1 MRSFHG
7 ETRTSDVPLDFLEEK
22 FFWYRVSKR
31 IFDIVL
37 SGAGLVLLSP
47 LMGLIA
53 LAIRVDSR
61 GPAFFRQERIGRY
74 GAMFMTYKFR
84 TMDVTSPTFGPKPTS
99 FEDERITRMGRFLRR
114 TSLDELPQLL
124 NIFKGEMSLVGPRP
138 EQPFLVARYEP
149 WQRARLSV
157 LPGLTGWWQV
167 NGRKQ
172 PMHKH
177 VEEDLY
183 YIRNRSFVFDLE
195 IFAKTLSAVVSGE
208 GAV

>member
-1 MRSFHG
+1 MS
-7 ETRTSDVPLDFLEEK
+7 VDFSWTEDK
-22 FFWYRVSKR
+22 SSWYRASKR
-31 IFDIVL
+31 TCDIVL

-47 LMGLIA
+47 IVGLIA
-53 LAIRVDSR
+53 LAIRVGSR
-61 GPAFFRQERIGRY
+61 GPAFFRQERVGRY
-74 GAMFMTYKFR
+74 GTPFMTYKFR

-124 NIFKGEMSLVGPRP
+124 NILKGEMSLVGPRP
-138 EQPFLVARYEP
+138 EQPFLVARYAS

-172 PMHKH
+172 PMHEH

-183 YIRNRSFVFDLE
+183 YIQNRSLLFDLK
-195 IFAKTLSAVVSGE
+195 IMMRTVRAVLSGD